1 MIMDST
7 EFLTRLLEIES
18 PTGSVSR
25 AVDYVISASRRLGFQ
40 VHVDEA
46 SNCIITTHPLREL
59 GLGGAVDP
67 ERSEEAGPGSSPS
80 PRFTIFLVSHLDTV
94 PGFPEVRLEGD
105 VLTGRGAVDAKGP
118 FSAFLFS
125 ALPFIGDPHI
135 QIAVIGVPDEEGSSK
150 GAKYLARSPSP
161 DCCIIG
167 EPSGTNGITL
177 GYKGMLRATLSF
189 RSRVEH
195 TSCVGDN
202 AVERAIA
209 FWLDLKRH
217 CEARQKDTVFMS
229 PTPHLHSLNTS
240 DDGLTRSATISVSV
254 RMPPMPSE
262 GDRDKDVEKNKD
274 VVYEKD
280 MDPDRDG
287 EASLEC
293 KIRALAEA
301 GAGIITHI
309 DQEPAVLSDKTSF
322 LVRAFLPSIREQSL
336 SPRFVKKLGTCD
348 MNILQASWGCPM
360 VAYGPGDSN
369 LDHTD
374 GEMIS
379 LREYETAI
387 RVLRGTLG
395 RLKEGHVSGVLQRSL
410 H

>member
-7 EFLTRLLEIES
+7 EFLTRLVGIES
-18 PTGSVSR
+18 PTGNVSR
-25 AVDYVISASRRLGFQ
+25 ALDYVTSASRQLGFH

-46 SNCIITTHPLREL
+46 SNCIITTHPLGEL
-59 GLGGAVDP
+59 GLNNEVDP
-67 ERSEEAGPGSSPS
+67 ERSEEAGPHQSPS

-94 PGFPEVRLEGD
+94 PGFPEVRLERD

-118 FSAFLFS
+118 FGAFLFS

-135 QIAVIGVPDEEGSSK
+135 QIAVIGVPDEEGPSN
-150 GAKYLARSPSP
+150 GAKYLTRFPSP

-189 RSRVEH
+189 GSRVEH
-195 TSCVGDN
+195 TSRVGDN

-209 FWLDLKRH
+209 FWMDLKRH
-217 CEARQKDTVFMS
+217 CEERQKDTAFMS
-229 PTPHLHSLNTS
+229 PIPHLHSLNTIE
-240 DDGLTRSATISVSV
+240 DGLTRSATISVSV
-254 RMPPMPSE
+254 RIPPMPSE
-262 GDRDKDVEKNKD
+262 GDRDMEKNL
-274 VVYEKD
+274 
-280 MDPDRDG
+280 DPDLDG
-287 EASLEC
+287 NASLEC
-293 KIRALAEA
+293 RIRALAEA

-309 DQEPAVLSDKTSF
+309 DHEPAVLSDKTSF
-322 LVRAFLPSIREQSL
+322 LVRALLPSIREQDL

-348 MNILQASWGCPM
+348 MNILQPSWGCPM

-395 RLKEGHVSGVLQRSL
+395 RLKERHVSGVLQRSL